1 MNATSPAPRFFA
13 LSESRELGAHV
24 AHEAGVALTPL
35 EERHFEGG
43 EFKLRPLE
51 SVRGRTVFVFQSLAG
66 NGDTPVSE
74 RFVRLL
80 FLLSG
85 LRDAGAE
92 RCIAL
97 VPYLAYARKDRRTQI
112 RDPVN
117 TRYVAELLETAGA
130 DRLVALDVHNPAALD
145 NAFRIPVDHLSALPM
160 LADHFATRC
169 GKDAALVVASPD
181 VGGIKRVQLFREL
194 LEERLGREVELAFIE
209 KRRAGDVVSGGTL
222 VGMTSNHPTVIV
234 LDDLCATG
242 GTLIRA
248 AAICRNAGAA
258 AVHVAV
264 THVPLPS
271 GLEALIGAADIAG
284 IVTTDSV
291 GIPVHRQGSSASATG
306 KLTVLSVGPLLGQ
319 AVQRMLAGKP
329 VAPLLR
335 RWPVPA
341 DE

>member
-1 MNATSPAPRFFA
+1 MNAPILAPCFLA
-13 LSESRELGAHV
+13 LSESRELAARV
-24 AHEAGVALTPL
+24 AAEAQLALASL
-35 EERHFEGG
+35 EERSFDGG

-51 SVRGRTVFVFQSLAG
+51 SVRGRIAFVLQSLAG
-66 NGDTPVSE
+66 TAESSVSE

-80 FLLSG
+80 FLLNG

-92 RCIAL
+92 RRIAL

-112 RDPVN
+112 RDPVH
-117 TRYVAELLETAGA
+117 TRYVAQLIEASGV

-160 LADHFATRC
+160 FADHFARRV
-169 GKDAALVVASPD
+169 GDAPLAVASPD

-209 KRRAGDVVSGGTL
+209 KRRAAGVVSGGTL
-222 VGMTSNHPTVIV
+222 VGMTANRPTVIV

-248 AAICRNAGAA
+248 ASVCRAAGAA

-264 THVPLPS
+264 THVPLAS
-271 GLEALIGAADIAG
+271 GVDALSRSEAISG
-284 IVTTDSV
+284 IVATDSV
-291 GIPVHRQGSSASATG
+291 GIADHRQRSSSVRD
-306 KLTVLSVGPLLGQ
+306 KLVTLSIAPLLGQ
-319 AVQRMLAGKP
+319 AVRRMLTGKP
-329 VAPLLR
+329 LAPLLR
-335 RWPVPA
+335 RWPPA
-341 DE
+341 EE

>member
-1 MNATSPAPRFFA
+1 MNAPALAPCFLA
-13 LSESRELGAHV
+13 LSESRDLAARV
-24 AHEAGVALTPL
+24 AAEAKLALAPL
-35 EERHFEGG
+35 EERSFDGG

-51 SVRGRTVFVFQSLAG
+51 SVRGRIAFVLQSLAG
-66 NGDTPVSE
+66 TAESSVSE

-80 FLLSG
+80 FLLNG

-92 RCIAL
+92 RRIAL

-112 RDPVN
+112 RDPVH
-117 TRYVAELLETAGA
+117 TRYVAQLIEASGV

-160 LADHFATRC
+160 FADHFARRV
-169 GKDAALVVASPD
+169 GDAPLAVASPD

-209 KRRAGDVVSGGTL
+209 KRRAAGVVSGGTL
-222 VGMTSNHPTVIV
+222 VGMTAKRPTVIV

-248 AAICRNAGAA
+248 ASVCRAAGAA

-264 THVPLPS
+264 THVPLAS
-271 GLEALIGAADIAG
+271 GVDALSRSEAISG
-284 IVTTDSV
+284 IVATDSV
-291 GIPVHRQGSSASATG
+291 GIADHRQRSSSVRD
-306 KLTVLSVGPLLGQ
+306 KLVTLSIAPLLGQ
-319 AVQRMLAGKP
+319 AVRRMLTGKP
-329 VAPLLR
+329 LAPLLR
-335 RWPVPA
+335 RWPPS
-341 DE
+341 EE